1 MDKRS
6 ALKLVS
12 LIALCG
18 LGLGASQRYHL
29 WGADNKSGVEGRL
42 ERRVTWTI
50 ADQDLSD
57 LLQRVST
64 HLRLPVIAALP
75 QQNRKVSARWTNV
88 PLREVLNDVAQRL
101 NAKWQIAQGRVVFV
115 ANEEPEDISSST
127 PFSRVS
133 LLDGCLRIVASL
145 DERQR
150 ADLSS
155 GKPLLIGE
163 LSPAQQQRVFRL
175 GRLSSIP
182 QFEKV
187 LRESASKATLTA
199 EFWPQIKIV
208 PSNQSAKEEVRILS
222 LK

>member
-1 MDKRS
+1 M
-6 ALKLVS
+6 KLVS

-18 LGLGASQRYHL
+18 LGLGVSQRCRL
-29 WGADNKSGVEGRL
+29 WGAANKSGVEEQLRHH
-42 ERRVTWTI
+42 VTWI
-50 ADQDLSD
+50 MADQDLSD

-64 HLRLPVIAALP
+64 QLRLPVIAALP
-75 QQNRKVSARWTNV
+75 QQNRKVSAHWANV

-101 NAKWQIAQGRVVFV
+101 NAKWQIAQGRLLFV
-115 ANEEPEDISSST
+115 ANEEPEDVLSAP
-127 PFSRVS
+127 PFSRIS
-133 LLDGCLRIVASL
+133 LLDGCLRIVASF
-145 DERQR
+145 DEKQR

-163 LSPAQQQRVFRL
+163 LSPAQQQRVFHL